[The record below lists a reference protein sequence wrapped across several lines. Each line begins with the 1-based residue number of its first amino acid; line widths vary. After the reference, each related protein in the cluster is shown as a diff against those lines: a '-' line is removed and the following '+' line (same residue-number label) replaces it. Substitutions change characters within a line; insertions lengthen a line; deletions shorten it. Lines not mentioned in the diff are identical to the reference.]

1 MKTLPFPR
9 SHRNQG
15 SALMIALTFAAVLVA
30 ISSASFFIV
39 QRKYRLVHQAASWH
53 EALLSAEAGI
63 ELALNEI
70 RRPLYDPN
78 GVPFADWETDT
89 STHTLRHSPRELV
102 RTGEGG
108 TSSYCK
114 VTVDE
119 PSFLSRHD
127 EQFYRVRSTGITEVT
142 GGAIVTGERADRHL
156 RLFSLRANNRAAAG
170 DAPLTRPE
178 ARRRV
183 EAIVKPVHGFRLALF
198 GVKRIDLDDHN
209 IVVDSYDSRS
219 AEHSTLGDTDPV
231 TGTVIQEGKY
241 IRSERKEN
249 GDIATNGKVI
259 NAGDAY
265 IYGDASTNGGT
276 AGEDGVLNAD
286 NVTGDTRSDF
296 YQQVLPVLRPVVTAT
311 PGTPPVIVGNTVV
324 QATEVEPVQVIL
336 PSIILTGNDG
346 LRIRGAR
353 TADDRPQLD
362 AQGKYVETFA
372 QIIVDGDINLSG
384 NGGLVVDEGVYV
396 RIFVRGN
403 AYITGNGV
411 TNPNAPLH
419 LQIYGIDPDPA
430 LSSVG
435 EKTIHISGNGGFSGA
450 VYAPRYNVEMVG
462 GGDADT
468 IYGSF
473 VGNTVK
479 MSGVQSVHYDEALA
493 DGGLITDYKVV
504 SWFEE
509 DR

>member
-1 MKTLPFPR
+1 MKNLLLRTNR
-9 SHRNQG
+9 RG
-15 SALMIALTFAAVLVA
+15 SALMIALTFAAVLIA
-30 ISSASFFIV
+30 ISSASFVIV

-70 RRPLYDPN
+70 RRPLYDPT
-78 GVPFADWETDT
+78 GTPFAGWETDT
-89 STHTLRHSPRELV
+89 ATHVLRHSPRELV

-108 TSSYCK
+108 TSSYCT

-119 PSFLSRHD
+119 PSFLRRFD
-127 EQFYRVRSTGITEVT
+127 EQFYRIRSTGITEIT
-142 GGAIVTGERADRHL
+142 GGAIVTGNKTDRQL
-156 RLFSLRANNRAAAG
+156 RLFSLRANSRATAS

-178 ARRRV
+178 ARRHI

-198 GVKRIDLDDHN
+198 GVQRIDLDDHN

-219 AEHSTLGDTDPV
+219 AEHSTLGDTDPI
-231 TGTVIQEGKY
+231 TGMVVQEGKY
-241 IRSERKEN
+241 VQSERKEN

-259 NAGDAY
+259 NAGDAHV
-265 IYGDASTNGGT
+265 YGDASTNGGT
-276 AGEDGVLNAD
+276 AGEDGVLNSE

-296 YQQVLPVLRPVVTAT
+296 YQQVLPVKRPVVTAS
-311 PGTPPVIVGNTVV
+311 PGTPTVIVGDTVI
-324 QATEVEPVQVIL
+324 QATEATPVQVIL

-353 TADDRPQLD
+353 TADDQPQLD

-396 RIFVRGN
+396 RIFVRGS
-403 AYITGNGV
+403 ADIAGNGV
-411 TNPNAPLH
+411 VNANAPLH
-419 LQIYGIDPDPA
+419 LQIYGIDPEPGTESLGD
-430 LSSVG
+430 
-435 EKTIHISGNGGFSGA
+435 KTIRISGNGGFSGA
-450 VYAPRYNVEMVG
+450 VYAPRYNVEMIG
-462 GGDADT
+462 GGSTDT

-479 MSGVQSVHYDEALA
+479 MSGVQSVHYDEALR
-493 DGGLITDYKVV
+493 DGGLVTDYKLI